1 MQMASGSS
9 QLEGEF
15 LTISRQTL
23 SYYLQSPRYS
33 IGSSRSTSGSVGTAI
48 ADTGTTLLYLPN
60 SIVNAY
66 YSQVSGAAYNSRQG
80 GYIFPCSANLPDFNV
95 AIGGHTFTV
104 PGSYINYAPLSTTT
118 CFGGIQSDSGIGFA
132 IFGDIFLK
140 SVFAVFDQTQ
150 SSPRLGFAAQ

>member
-1 MQMASGSS
+1 MASGSS
-9 QLEGEF
+9 PREGEF
-15 LTISRQTL
+15 GTIMRKTSTCYSQSR
-23 SYYLQSPRYS
+23 RYS
-33 IGSSRSTSGSVGTAI
+33 IGSGRSTSGSVGTAI

-60 SIVNAY
+60 SVVNAY
-66 YSQVSGAAYNSRQG
+66 YSQVSGASYNSQQA
-80 GYIFPCSANLPDFNV
+80 GYIFPCSTNLPDFNV

-118 CFGGIQSDSGIGFA
+118 CFGGIQSDSGIGFS